1 MDARYPDHRVA
12 DVVLRD
18 GSTVRIRPARPEDE
32 GLVEDF
38 LIDLSP
44 ESRQLRFWTS
54 SIDVKEIATKAVD
67 VDYSDHLTLIAVAGP
82 NKMIGGA
89 QYQRLDEGRA
99 EVSISIA
106 DEMQGKGLGS
116 ILIAQIAQAA
126 SEAGIP
132 TLVAEVLPE
141 NHRMIH
147 VFRDSGFDPSI
158 RAKPGAIEV
167 EFATSVTEQAIG
179 QIEARESAAAIS
191 AMKSFLSPRTVAVI
205 GASRNRSSIGG
216 RLFHNLLEAGF
227 SGSLF
232 PVNPK
237 SPSVQ
242 GVPAYK
248 TVLDVPGE
256 VDLALIVVPADFVS
270 AVARE
275 CATKGVHSLVVIS
288 SGFAEIGGEG
298 PARQEELV
306 QVCRENGMRLIGPN
320 CMGILNT
327 HPDVSLNG
335 TFGAALPPVG
345 HIGFMTQSGALG
357 LAVMEYSAALN
368 LGLSSFV
375 SVGNKADISG
385 NDMLAYW
392 EKDDNT
398 DVILLYLES
407 VGNPGRFARLTRR
420 IAAKKPVIVVKSG
433 RSKAGKRAVAS
444 HTGSLVAASEITVD
458 ALFKQSGVIRTDTL
472 EEMFDVATLLAHQPA
487 PAGNRVAII
496 TNAGGLGIMC
506 ADACEANGL
515 QVLPLAD
522 ETVTELESFLPREAS
537 AANPVDMIA
546 SAAPKDYARTIE
558 LVSRDPNIDALIVLY
573 IVIDDSK
580 ASEIAACIKE
590 GIQEIGRRVPVLTA
604 FMSARGLP
612 PELQGDDVQVPSYRF
627 PEQAA
632 IALARAAEYGKWSN
646 RPPGEIPE
654 IPEIRRDEAT
664 SIIASALREGE
675 GWLSPEH
682 VEQLFSCYGLPMA
695 SVRRAATPEEAGDF
709 ADEVGA
715 PVALKAIGPK
725 ILHKTEVGAVQLDL
739 SGAVEVAGAA
749 LRMQQAI
756 QAQGMELEG
765 FVVQPMVADGAE
777 MLVGVF
783 HDRLFGPVVACGA
796 GGTAVELVKDVSVRI
811 SPLTDL
817 DASEMVRSL
826 ATFPLLDGYRGAPKA
841 DVGALEDML
850 LRVSTL
856 VENHPEV
863 AEMDCN
869 PVMVLTHDAIIVDA
883 RVRVETAPP
892 LRPIASRTATS

>member
-1 MDARYPDHRVA
+1 MAGQYPDYRVA

-54 SIDVKEIATKAVD
+54 SIDVKEIATKTVD

-82 NKMIGGA
+82 DKMIGGA
-89 QYQRLDEGRA
+89 QYQRLDGGRA

-116 ILIAQIAQAA
+116 ILIAQVAQAA

-179 QIEARESAAAIS
+179 QIEARESAAAIN
-191 AMKSFLSPRTVAVI
+191 AMRSFLSPRTVAVI
-205 GASRNRSSIGG
+205 GASRNRATIGG
-216 RLFHNLLEAGF
+216 RLFHNLIEAGF
-227 SGSLF
+227 QGPLY
-232 PVNPK
+232 PVNPQ
-237 SPSVQ
+237 STSVQ

-248 TVLDVPGE
+248 SILDVPDR
-256 VDLALIVVPADFVS
+256 VDLVFIVVPASMVIN
-270 AVARE
+270 VARD
-275 CATKGVHSLVVIS
+275 CAEKGVQSLVVIS
-288 SGFAEIGGEG
+288 SGFGEIGEAGAEL
-298 PARQEELV
+298 QEELV
-306 QVCRENGMRLIGPN
+306 AVCRNSGMRLIGPN

-327 HPDVSLNG
+327 APEVGLNG
-335 TFGAALPPVG
+335 TFGTAWPPVG
-345 HIGFMTQSGALG
+345 HVGFMSQSGALG

-385 NDMLAYW
+385 NDLLAYW
-392 EKDDNT
+392 EEDDNT
-398 DVILLYLES
+398 DAILLYLES
-407 VGNPGRFARLTRR
+407 VGNPRRFARLTRR
-420 IAAKKPVIVVKSG
+420 IAKKKPIVVVKSG
-433 RSKAGKRAVAS
+433 RSKAGKRAAAS
-444 HTGSLVAASEITVD
+444 HTGSVATSEVTVD

-472 EEMFDVATLLAHQPA
+472 EEMFDVATLLANQPA
-487 PAGNRVAII
+487 PAGNKVAII

-515 QVLPLAD
+515 QVLPLA
-522 ETVTELESFLPREAS
+522 EATVDELESFLPKEAS

-546 SAAPKDYARTIE
+546 SAAPEDYARTIE
-558 LVSRDPNIDALIVLY
+558 LVASDPSVDALIIIY
-573 IVIDDSK
+573 IPPDPSR
-580 ASEIAACIKE
+580 ASEIATCIRD
-590 GIQEIGRRVPVLTA
+590 GIQKVGGKIPILTA
-604 FMSARGLP
+604 FMSARGMP
-612 PELQGDDVQVPSYRF
+612 PELQAHDTKVPSYRF

-632 IALARAAEYGKWSN
+632 IALAHAAQYGRWRERPEGAVPEFADLRA
-646 RPPGEIPE
+646 
-654 IPEIRRDEAT
+654 DEAT
-664 SIIASALREGE
+664 SVIAESLEAGG
-675 GWLSPEH
+675 GWLEPEQ
-682 VEQLFSCYGLPMA
+682 VERLFACYGLPMA
-695 SVRRAATPEEAGDF
+695 HVRVAGTPEEAGAI
-709 ADEVGA
+709 ADEVHHA
-715 PVALKAIGPK
+715 VALKAVGPQ
-725 ILHKTEVGAVQLDL
+725 IVHKTELGAVHLGLTGSASVTEAAHAMKSSIEDQ
-739 SGAVEVAGAA
+739 GVEV
-749 LRMQQAI
+749 
-756 QAQGMELEG
+756 EG
-765 FVVQPMVADGAE
+765 FVLQPMIESGVE

-783 HDRLFGPVVACGA
+783 HDRLFGPVVAVGA

-826 ATFPLLDGYRGAPKA
+826 STFPLLDGYRGSIPA
-841 DVGALEDML
+841 DVPALEEML
-850 LRVSTL
+850 LRVSSL

-869 PVMVLTHDAIIVDA
+869 PVMVLARDAMIVDA
-883 RVRVETAPP
+883 RVRVETPP
-892 LRPIASRTATS
+892 PPRPISARTASS